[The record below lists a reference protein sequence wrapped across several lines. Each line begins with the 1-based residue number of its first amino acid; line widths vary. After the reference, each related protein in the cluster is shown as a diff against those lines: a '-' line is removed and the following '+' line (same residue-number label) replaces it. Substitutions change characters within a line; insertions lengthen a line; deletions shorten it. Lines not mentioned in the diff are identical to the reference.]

1 MNILPRKNRA
11 MGKSLNKDQSKSRQ
25 IPDMDGKKDQNEKP
39 NGKEIENMQGQVMI
53 PSQPRK
59 R

>member
-1 MNILPRKNRA
+1 